1 MNYVIGFP
9 PVKIAPGSLPF
20 NPALLVRLIKAYNIG
35 NNFCN
40 VLFLPQDLLSED
52 WRLKEMMKTLNCPE
66 TFFFKIFKDF

>member
-40 VLFLPQDLLSED
+40 V
-52 WRLKEMMKTLNCPE
+52 
-66 TFFFKIFKDF
+66 